1 MYQVVVAGEVVDAN
15 VDAEED
21 LTFRIPAADFM
32 EILLEAGVPEEA
44 VQELQVRLYGAG
56 YGRALPWVNPV
67 RTELAAQGIGSG
79 FIDGIVAETK
89 KYLLDSVGVA
99 YLQALVGGGDTT
111 ADIVKTLREGKGAPT
126 YSPVYEKYGYL
137 PEFEVFIEET
147 QAIIGFVDVVSPD
160 LAFSMAHIL
169 EDWEVELSTLAVTRR
184 SPLSKALGTL
194 LKGPCKVGGMM
205 KIVPHDVV
213 MSSQRAVD

>member
-99 YLQALVGGGDTT
+99 YLQALVGGGDT
-111 ADIVKTLREGKGAPT
+111 AAGMVKTLSVCALTPRTRYPQKKPRAPARIHHAPAEPGP
-126 YSPVYEKYGYL
+126 SQGRP
-137 PEFEVFIEET
+137 P
-147 QAIIGFVDVVSPD
+147 
-160 LAFSMAHIL
+160 
-169 EDWEVELSTLAVTRR
+169 
-184 SPLSKALGTL
+184 AL
-194 LKGPCKVGGMM
+194 
-205 KIVPHDVV
+205 
-213 MSSQRAVD
+213 